1 MIIAVNVILITKCDK
16 EPTMAVVI
24 EDRPTETVREEVI
37 DQLIMNY
44 SHGKL
49 SYEAFERRL
58 DEAMASDDNKVIA
71 ALAEDLELSV
81 DKEYVETKKR
91 DFFANVSPVDGEDI
105 DYLVNIFGGSS
116 RSGQWTVAKEL
127 RSVSI
132 FGGSDIDFS
141 EARFSHAKTT
151 IKVFCLFGGDDIYVP
166 ENVNVVSKVFCIFGG
181 VDNKAPSIADRN
193 APVIMIEGFC
203 MFGGLDIKLKRTIKE
218 RFVAFAD
225 SMKNMFS

>member
-1 MIIAVNVILITKCDK
+1 
-16 EPTMAVVI
+16 MAVVI

-58 DEAMASDDNKVIA
+58 DEAMASQDNKEIA
-71 ALAEDLELSV
+71 ALAADLDLTV
-81 DKEYVETKKR
+81 DKEFVENKKR
-91 DFFANVSPVDGEDI
+91 DFSVNYACEKVDDI

-116 RSGQWTVAKEL
+116 RSGRWNVAKEL

-141 EARFSHAKTT
+141 EAQFSQPNVTV
-151 IKVFCLFGGDDIYVP
+151 KVFCLFGGDNIYVP
-166 ENVNVVSKVFCIFGG
+166 ENINVVSKAFCIFGG
-181 VDNKAPSIADRN
+181 VDNVAPSIANRH
-193 APVIMIEGFC
+193 APTLIIEGLVI
-203 MFGGLDIKLKRTIKE
+203 FGGIDIKIKRTIKE
-218 RFVAFAD
+218 KFVAFAD
-225 SMKNMFS
+225 NLKDMFRVC